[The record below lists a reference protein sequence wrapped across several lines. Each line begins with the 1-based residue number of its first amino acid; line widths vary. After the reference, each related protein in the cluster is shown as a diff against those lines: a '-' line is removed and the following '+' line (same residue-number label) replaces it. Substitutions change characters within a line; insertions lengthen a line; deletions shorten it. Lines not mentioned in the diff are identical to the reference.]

1 MPVLP
6 SYRSQSIDLMCKSN
20 DWLLYEGNTVIQWYK
35 VVPII
40 SVLSIAFEKVL
51 DFVFFQKIN
60 SDCFYFFTIGFRTS
74 LYYRV
79 QTNITCDEKYT
90 HVF

>member
-1 MPVLP
+1 MKIWAEISAHRSFHAWILIP
-6 SYRSQSIDLMCKSN
+6 SAI
-20 DWLLYEGNTVIQWYK
+20 K

-51 DFVFFQKIN
+51 DFAFFQKIN
-60 SDCFYFFTIGFRTS
+60 SDCFYFFAIGFRTS

-79 QTNITCDEKYT
+79 QTNHITCDEKYT
-90 HVF
+90 RVF